1 MSPVVVTQ
9 ILSGICKLEPLERRL
24 SSNSGLSVL
33 LSIDGEG
40 VVLIGR
46 EVAIGDSLDEGE
58 GVRGAFFLVFSGLR
72 KAHVKMPSRLRSPRY
87 ARTMKIQNIQS
98 RGVSTGSCTCACAP
112 RLNMVKAKQ
121 TFAAMVWVSPKTV
134 IKAKFVLVEVFLP
147 FHVSSHSS
155 WSLL

>member
-9 ILSGICKLEPLERRL
+9 ILSGICQLEPLERRL
-24 SSNSGLSVL
+24 NSNSGPSVL

-72 KAHVKMPSRLRSPRY
+72 L
-87 ARTMKIQNIQS
+87 
-98 RGVSTGSCTCACAP
+98 
-112 RLNMVKAKQ
+112 
-121 TFAAMVWVSPKTV
+121 
-134 IKAKFVLVEVFLP
+134 
-147 FHVSSHSS
+147 
-155 WSLL
+155 SLIHI